1 MELQQTASAVSS
13 CSTDEDP
20 PEWDPDELL
29 EYAEKMGQ
37 LKERIFEKAKANID
51 EAQKKDKQYYD
62 RKHSNPEVRYITVY
76 IYSCTVVSLFHWLA
90 LIIFFN
96 HCLFCLPM

>member
-1 MELQQTASAVSS
+1 MPIEMELQQTASAVSS

-37 LKERIFEKAKANID
+37 LKERIFEKPR
-51 EAQKKDKQYYD
+51 
-62 RKHSNPEVRYITVY
+62 RKTNSIMTESTPIPR
-76 IYSCTVVSLFHWLA
+76 
-90 LIIFFN
+90 
-96 HCLFCLPM
+96 